1 MGEVFKADN
10 EPTFRIQ
17 LIYVITAMEF
27 LGRND

>member
-10 EPTFRIQ
+10 EPTFMIQ